1 MTNTRWITT
10 KGLSAALITFFIS
23 SHAFSKSQINSE
35 FELTLPRQFQQHLIE
50 KKWESLV
57 NKEFQANWQFPD
69 QQMNAQEVPVRIR
82 QLSLKVKT
90 LLQKPSLEESQS
102 ILKLSSKNL
111 QAELHMGEVSVD
123 HVVERVVGGI
133 IGRFR
138 VQAQCKDVVLNLQ
151 PGKGSFSVIL
161 SPQVE
166 NVKAGI
172 QVESVDLA
180 WLPGSWVAQGFQ
192 CEGVEGFEE
201 LIRAEINKIANDSV
215 RFVEPQK
222 ELIKKY
228 VQESLQSFQFDYSQ
242 MRQLIAVRPDI
253 RLLMKVDEYR
263 DLGGNGAKLK
273 GQLEI
278 EFLRAPDQALKT
290 LTLSASTDSERASEA
305 QLRLPKDFLKE
316 VLLRSYSAN
325 SWLHQVTSDRI
336 PGFSS
341 VMGSR
346 LVQFFIWP
354 ELMKYPKSSRFKF
367 DVYSNKD
374 IGIQGDGL
382 RYQVKAPL
390 YSKMMAPKEN
400 TYVPFMNF
408 SMPFTSSVQLK
419 VSGGQAQATFVNP
432 TLSLSSSWD
441 NVYVNRYNPSRR
453 FSSNTIRDRIVSSLD
468 GKTVSVALPK
478 IPVAEGISL
487 TIHKMLAPAG
497 KDIVF
502 QLVP

>member
-35 FELTLPRQFQQHLIE
+35 FELILPRQFQQHLIE

-69 QQMNAQEVPVRIR
+69 QQINTQEVPVRIH
-82 QLSLKVKT
+82 QLSLKLKT
-90 LLQKPSLEESQS
+90 LLQKPSLGDSQS
-102 ILKLSSKNL
+102 VLKLSSKDL

-151 PGKGSFSVIL
+151 PGQGSFSLVL

-166 NVKAGI
+166 SAKAGT

-180 WLPGSWVAQGFQ
+180 WLPGGWVAQGFQ
-192 CEGVEGFEE
+192 CVGAEGFEE
-201 LIRAEINKIANDSV
+201 LIKSEINKIANDSA

-228 VQESLQSFQFDYSQ
+228 VQESLQSFQFDFSQ
-242 MRQLIAVRPDI
+242 PRQLISVRPDL
-253 RLLMKVDEYR
+253 RLLMRVEEYK
-263 DLGGNGAKLK
+263 DLGVSGAKLK

-278 EFLRAPDQALKT
+278 EFLRAPDQGLKT
-290 LTLSASTDSERASEA
+290 LTLSETPEQGNASEA
-305 QLRLPKDFLKE
+305 QLRLPKDFIKE

-354 ELMKYPKSSRFKF
+354 ELMKYPKSSKFKF

-374 IGIQGDGL
+374 INIQGEGL

-390 YSKMMAPKEN
+390 YSKMMAPKEGA
-400 TYVPFMNF
+400 YVPFMNF
-408 SMPFTSSVQLK
+408 SLPFTSDVQLK
-419 VSGGQAQATFVNP
+419 VESGKAYATFENP

-441 NVYVNRYNPSRR
+441 GAYVNKYSPSRR
-453 FSSNTIRDRIVSSLD
+453 FSSSTVRDRILSSLD
-468 GKTVSVALPK
+468 GKTVSVGLPN
-478 IPVAEGISL
+478 IPVTEGVALKIN
-487 TIHKMLAPAG
+487 KMIAPKG

-502 QLVP
+502 RLAP